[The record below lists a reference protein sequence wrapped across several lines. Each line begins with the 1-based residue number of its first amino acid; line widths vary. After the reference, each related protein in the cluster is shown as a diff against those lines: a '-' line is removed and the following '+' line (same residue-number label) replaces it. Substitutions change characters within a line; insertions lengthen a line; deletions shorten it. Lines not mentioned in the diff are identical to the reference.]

1 MNRRRTL
8 ARILAFDGVLL
19 LVVAALYL
27 ALSHRATQWLTSILS
42 PSEYSEVAP
51 PFLLNHISIGVLLVP
66 LALTTLC
73 AAWGVKKG
81 QGWSRIVS
89 FINGI
94 SLLALPALFWLSMG
108 SQYYS
113 FVMSLAAM
121 LIVVIGITM
130 LVPAIWFPQDTI
142 EIKQDVHPKEHLDA

>member
-8 ARILAFDGVLL
+8 ARILALDGLLL
-19 LVVAALYL
+19 LVVAVLYFALTD
-27 ALSHRATQWLTSILS
+27 RATQWLTSILS

-51 PFLLNHISIGVLLVP
+51 HFLLNHISIGVLLVP

-94 SLLALPALFWLSMG
+94 SLLALPAVFWMSMG

-113 FVMSLAAM
+113 FVLSLAAI

-142 EIKQDVHPKEHLDA
+142 ESKHDVNPEEHPDA